1 MTRVKILSRNR
12 LNYSNRRF
20 RQEAKDVGVNLSV
33 TDPAECEMFLS
44 PNSPMLMK
52 NGKGIEPA
60 DVVMPRIGASINDYA
75 LAVITQ
81 FEMMGVPVI
90 NTSNALFN
98 SKNKLR
104 SIQLMST
111 TDIAIPKTIFVRRP
125 SELSE
130 GIKRVGG
137 FPVMLKL
144 LSGTQGIGVMLA
156 HNMSSIQ
163 STLDTLWS
171 LGQDIL
177 IQECIEESL
186 GRDIRIFVVGDQ
198 IVGAMQRQARI
209 GEFRSNIH
217 RGGIGTMI
225 DLTPEYRELALKAAK
240 TIGLEIA
247 GVDMLE
253 SNHGPKVIEVNS
265 SPGFEGLEM
274 ASGINVAKKILE
286 YCVEKYGK

>member
-1 MTRVKILSRNR
+1 MRIKILSRNR

-20 RQEAKDVGVNLSV
+20 RQEAKDLGIKLTV

-52 NGKGIEPA
+52 NGKTIEKS
-60 DVVMPRIGASINDYA
+60 DVIIPRIGASINNYA

-81 FEMMGVPVI
+81 YEMMGIPVM
-90 NTSNALFN
+90 NTSSALYN

-111 TDIAIPKTIFVRRP
+111 TDIDIPKTIFVRRP

-130 GIKRVGG
+130 GIERVGG

-144 LSGTQGIGVMLA
+144 LSGTQGIGVMIA
-156 HNMSSIQ
+156 HNMASIE

-186 GRDIRIFVVGDQ
+186 GRDVRVFVVGDQ
-198 IVGAMQRQARI
+198 IIGAMRRQARI

-217 RGGIGTMI
+217 RGGIGTAV
-225 DLTPEYRELALKAAK
+225 DLTPEYRELALKAAR

-253 SNHGPKVIEVNS
+253 SNIGPKVIEVNS

-274 ASGINVAKKILE
+274 ASGINVAKTVLE
-286 YCVEKYGK
+286 YCIKKYGK